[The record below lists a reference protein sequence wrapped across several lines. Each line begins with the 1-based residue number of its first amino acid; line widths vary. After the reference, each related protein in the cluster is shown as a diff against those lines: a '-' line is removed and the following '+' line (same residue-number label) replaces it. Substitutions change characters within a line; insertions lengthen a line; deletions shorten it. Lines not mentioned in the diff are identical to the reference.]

1 MDPELFGWTV
11 PKSAGGAS
19 TVVRGAA
26 SSPAT
31 LLRKSGTPISESLPM
46 AENIKV
52 ICRVRPLNESEK
64 ARDDKFVVSFPGDN
78 NQSIQLG
85 KTFTFDHVFQ
95 PKVQQAEL
103 YEVVAKPIVADVL
116 NGYNGTIF
124 AYGQTASG
132 KTFTMEGVLGD
143 PVFQGIIPRI
153 IHDIFNHIYNM
164 DENLEF
170 HIKVSYFEIY
180 LDKIRDLLDV
190 SKTNLPVHEDKDRV
204 PYVKGATERF
214 VSTPEEVFDVI
225 DEGKANR
232 HVAVTNMNEHSS
244 RSHSVFMITVRQEN
258 LETQKKLHGKLYL
271 VDLAGS
277 EKVSKTGAEGAVLD
291 EAKNI
296 NKSLSALGN
305 VINALVEGNAHVPYR
320 DSKLT
325 RILQESLGG
334 NARTTIVICVSP
346 SEYNRGETNSTLLF
360 GMRAKSIKNVV
371 TVNEEL
377 TADEWRRRYER
388 LQAKCKRLKE
398 FIAKLEAELKRWRS
412 GESVNTTEWITEL
425 DLNIEDDALPT
436 PPLSSALPG
445 LTGPSAGVGAATP
458 GATSVPSVE
467 TYRPSAPGAPPA
479 YMSGAPISAG
489 QGVSEEQIHALYQ
502 QLDDKDEDINKQSQI
517 ISRLRQQLE
526 EQDDLLRSGR
536 LEQENHLAEIAQLQ
550 AECQSSKEEVKEV
563 LQALEELAMNYDQ
576 RAQELEVRDRE
587 LEEVQEQMSKKT
599 SLVNSKESELQ
610 QARDSLNNER
620 KKYTDVLTSLLRDI
634 VDVGECMSNQ
644 LTKPNAANADRLDEE
659 ITVMRL
665 YLNKMKTEAKSLQ
678 SRVNQLE
685 EERVQHIQL
694 MRKSEEESKEFAIRV
709 RELEVKVLNLTDK
722 ADESESRKRQLQDT
736 VDSLNAEVAMMRAN
750 EQLLSGAGVANKQI
764 LAGQSEIREKLDEEF
779 KRQSEQY
786 ALQTKQLRGELD
798 ARDKRN
804 EELKD
809 ETSRLTFQLE
819 KASEE
824 NKRLREQL
832 ESTSSRLDTLEKE
845 QMKRDQ
851 AKQDLRGLEET
862 IVKELNSLT
871 TLRRLFVQDL
881 RNRVKKS
888 TSRMSAAAAAAA
900 AAAPNQDGNP
910 PNQGLDE
917 LLGPDEDDD
926 SSHWGSLAQRE
937 KIAFLENNLEKLT
950 KVHKQLLH
958 DNAELRCELP
968 KLEKRLRSTVERVRT
983 LEMALKEAKE
993 GAMRDR
999 KRYQHEVERIKEA
1012 VRQRQSGRRLQSA
1025 QIVKPIRAGQAPVP
1039 IRAGFG
1045 VQGGGGAGGAGTGAA
1060 PVNRG

>member
-1 MDPELFGWTV
+1 P
-11 PKSAGGAS
+11 
-19 TVVRGAA
+19 
-26 SSPAT
+26 SPVA
-31 LLRKSGTPISESLPM
+31 LVRKSGSPVLESLLM

-78 NQSIQLG
+78 NQSVQLG

-143 PVFQGIIPRI
+143 PVYQGIIPRI

-388 LQAKCKRLKE
+388 LLVKFKRLKE
-398 FIAKLEAELKRWRS
+398 FVAKLEAELKRWRS
-412 GESVNTTEWITEL
+412 GESVNTNEWITEL
-425 DLNIEDDALPT
+425 DLNMEDDTLPT
-436 PPLSSALPG
+436 PTLPSSLPG
-445 LTGPSAGVGAATP
+445 LAAPSSAAP
-458 GATSVPSVE
+458 GSAPAVTNAE
-467 TYRPSAPGAPPA
+467 TYRPPAPGAPSA
-479 YMSGAPISAG
+479 YVPGAPMAAG
-489 QGVSEEQIHALYQ
+489 CQGVSEEQIHALYQ

-536 LEQENHLAEIAQLQ
+536 LEQENNLAEIAQLQ

-576 RAQELEVRDRE
+576 RAQELEVRERE

-678 SRVNQLE
+678 SRVHQLE
-685 EERVQHIQL
+685 EERVQNIQL

-722 ADESESRKRQLQDT
+722 ADESESRKRQLQET

-750 EQLLSGAGVANKQI
+750 EQLLSGAGASNKQI

-824 NKRLREQL
+824 NKLLREQL

-871 TLRRLFVQDL
+871 TLRRLFIQDL

-900 AAAPNQDGNP
+900 AANQDGNS

-926 SSHWGSLAQRE
+926 SSQWGSLAQRE

-983 LEMALKEAKE
+983 LELALKEAKE

-1025 QIVKPIRAGQAPVP
+1025 QIVKPIRAGHAPLPVRP
-1039 IRAGFG
+1039 VAGVA
-1045 VQGGGGAGGAGTGAA
+1045 VQGGNGAA
-1060 PVNRG
+1060 TTPVNRG